1 MDTLR
6 MIKTIWKSEPLSLKE
21 KWYWFMY
28 NQQQHKVGK
37 DAFDIFRKA
46 LDESEEKLDVV
57 HDEICGVP
65 PSPFNCFSYVFLTVV
80 SSH

>member
-1 MDTLR
+1 
-6 MIKTIWKSEPLSLKE
+6 
-21 KWYWFMY
+21 MY
-28 NQQQHKVGK
+28 NQQQHKAGK

-65 PSPFNCFSYVFLTVV
+65 PSPLKPVNKNEPALS
-80 SSH
+80 